1 MKAAQDL
8 QRETMLKAVDK
19 LQAQQ
24 ALAAE
29 GRQIGIL
36 SQFGTRGQL
45 EAALSEQ
52 STKMREAAAARDKA
66 AAEMKAAAEDGREEA
81 FDEAKERY
89 QTQVS
94 LLDTLAG
101 FRGSLGQ
108 ALSQM
113 IANSMPNYTG
123 LQANELG

>member
-1 MKAAQDL
+1 
-8 QRETMLKAVDK
+8 
-19 LQAQQ
+19 
-24 ALAAE
+24 
-29 GRQIGIL
+29 
-36 SQFGTRGQL
+36 
-45 EAALSEQ
+45 
-52 STKMREAAAARDKA
+52 MREAAAARDKA

-89 QTQVS
+89 QTQLS

-113 IANSMPNYTG
+113 IASSMPSYTG
-123 LQANELG
+123 LQANELGQLAAIGGFGSASAAADLSLDMTR

>member
-1 MKAAQDL
+1 MRL
-8 QRETMLKAVDK
+8 AVAD
-19 LQAQQ
+19 
-24 ALAAE
+24 
-29 GRQIGIL
+29 
-36 SQFGTRGQL
+36 
-45 EAALSEQ
+45 
-52 STKMREAAAARDKA
+52 RDKA

-89 QTQVS
+89 QTQLS

-113 IANSMPNYTG
+113 IATQMPSYTG
-123 LQANELG
+123 LQANELGQLAAIGGFGSASAMADPSLDLTR

>member
-1 MKAAQDL
+1 
-8 QRETMLKAVDK
+8 MLDTVDK

-24 ALAAE
+24 ALAGE
-29 GRQIGIL
+29 GRQVGIL

-45 EAALSEQ
+45 EAALSEYGAR
-52 STKMREAAAARDKA
+52 MRLAVADRDKA

-89 QTQVS
+89 QTQLS

-113 IANSMPNYTG
+113 IAT
-123 LQANELG
+123 

>member
-1 MKAAQDL
+1 
-8 QRETMLKAVDK
+8 MLKTVDK

-24 ALAAE
+24 VLAGE
-29 GRQIGIL
+29 GRQVGL
-36 SQFGTRGQL
+36 LAQFGTRGQL
-45 EAALSEQ
+45 EEAMSEYGAR
-52 STKMREAAAARDKA
+52 MRLAVADRDKA

-89 QTQVS
+89 QTQLS

-113 IANSMPNYTG
+113 IAT
-123 LQANELG
+123 

>member
-1 MKAAQDL
+1 
-8 QRETMLKAVDK
+8 MLNTVDK

-29 GRQIGIL
+29 GRQVGL
-36 SQFGTRGQL
+36 LAKFGTRGQL
-45 EAALSEQ
+45 EAALSEY

-81 FDEAKERY
+81 FDEAKEKY
-89 QTQVS
+89 QTQLG

-101 FRGSLGQ
+101 FRGSIGQ
-108 ALSQM
+108 ALS
-113 IANSMPNYTG
+113 
-123 LQANELG
+123 